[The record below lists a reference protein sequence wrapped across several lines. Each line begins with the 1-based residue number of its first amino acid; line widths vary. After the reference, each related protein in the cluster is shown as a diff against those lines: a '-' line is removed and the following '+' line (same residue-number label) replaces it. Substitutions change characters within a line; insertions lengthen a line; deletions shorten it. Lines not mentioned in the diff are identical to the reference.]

1 MVFLDVLD
9 QLAPHFG
16 GRGLVKKLEKNFRF
30 LIFRGWSGG
39 TTVTEVGVDVFFS
52 PSTEPPLGVG
62 VKKPLKPFKTGLE
75 PLLTCYLLGRPH
87 FERSE
92 IVWDNLK

>member
-9 QLAPHFG
+9 QLASHFG

-39 TTVTEVGVDVFFS
+39 TTVTEVSVSVFFHLQRNHRWARAWRN
-52 PSTEPPLGVG
+52 P
-62 VKKPLKPFKTGLE
+62 
-75 PLLTCYLLGRPH
+75 
-87 FERSE
+87 
-92 IVWDNLK
+92 

>member
-9 QLAPHFG
+9 QLASHFG

-39 TTVTEVGVDVFFS
+39 TTVTEVGVGVFFHLQRNQRWARAWRN
-52 PSTEPPLGVG
+52 PQNLF
-62 VKKPLKPFKTGLE
+62 KP
-75 PLLTCYLLGRPH
+75 
-87 FERSE
+87 
-92 IVWDNLK
+92 VWDAF